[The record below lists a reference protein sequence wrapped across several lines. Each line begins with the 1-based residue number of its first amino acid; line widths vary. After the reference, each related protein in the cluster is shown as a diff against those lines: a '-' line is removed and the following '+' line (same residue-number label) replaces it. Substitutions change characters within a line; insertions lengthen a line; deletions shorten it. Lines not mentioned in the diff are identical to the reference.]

1 LYFTGNSIKKSIL
14 NLIMKKTPNRHIVQ
28 KAARL
33 VSCLVLLAAYSC
45 KTNDDQVKPV
55 ETDKSPAAST
65 LSAEVATKWADMDL
79 FLIRKSAGFSPPV
92 AARALGYAGLT
103 FYEAVVPGI
112 KTNKSLA
119 GQLNGLKTLPK
130 IDSSK
135 TYHWGASANAAAAY
149 IAANIWDN
157 APDAAKKTAD
167 SLRVALRAGYVKETS
182 EDIVKASEAYGVS
195 VAKAIFDWSMTDGGH
210 QGYLRNYPTDYQV
223 PIFQGAWQPTEN
235 GRKIP
240 LQPYWGRNRTM
251 VGLNGIIPA
260 PAPLVI
266 STNETSSYF
275 KEYNAVYIKY
285 KSLTQAE
292 KEISVWWADDPSET
306 FTPPGH
312 SYNLAKIAVK
322 TSMVKLDKAAEA
334 FARTGIAV
342 NDAFIMCWKCKYTFN
357 NERPYTFVRRAI
369 DPNWV
374 PFWPAPPFPGY
385 ISGHASQSAATAS
398 VLAVVFGDNFAFTD
412 DSHVGRVKDTKRNV
426 EFKAR
431 SYKSFTEAATESA
444 LSRFLGGIHTMQDN
458 NVGLV
463 EGKKVANNINDLK
476 WKN

>member
-1 LYFTGNSIKKSIL
+1 MNSIVSNRQSTAKK
-14 NLIMKKTPNRHIVQ
+14 V
-28 KAARL
+28 ARL
-33 VSCLVLLAAYSC
+33 VSCLAILTVYSC
-45 KTNDDQVKPV
+45 KTNDDTMIAPV
-55 ETDKSPAAST
+55 QMDKSPSAST

-79 FLIRKSAGFSPPV
+79 LLIRKSTGFSPPV

-103 FYEAVVPGI
+103 IYEAVVPGL

-119 GQLNGLKTLPK
+119 GQLNGLRTLPK

-149 IAANIWDN
+149 IAVNIWAN
-157 APDAAKKTAD
+157 APDASKKTVD
-167 SLRVALRAGYVKETS
+167 SLKMALRAGYVKETS
-182 EDIVKASEAYGVS
+182 EMIVKDSEAYGES
-195 VAKAIFDWSMTDGGH
+195 VAKAIFEWSMTDGGH
-210 QGYLRNYPTDYQV
+210 QGYLRNFPADYQV

-235 GRKIP
+235 GRKTP
-240 LQPYWGRNRTM
+240 MQPYWGRNRTM
-251 VGLNGIIPA
+251 VALNGILPA
-260 PAPLVI
+260 PVPLVV
-266 STNETSSYF
+266 STNQTSTYF
-275 KEYNAVYIKY
+275 KEYNAVYVKN

-292 KEISVWWADDPSET
+292 KEIAVWWADDPSET

-322 TSMVKLDKAAEA
+322 SSMVKLDKAVEA

-342 NDAFIMCWKCKYTFN
+342 NDGFIMCWKCKYTFN

-369 DPNWV
+369 DPNWI

-385 ISGHASQSAATAS
+385 ISGHASQSAATAG
-398 VLAVVFGDNFAFTD
+398 VLEVVFGNNFAFTD

-426 EFKAR
+426 DFKAR
-431 SYKSFTEAATESA
+431 TYKSFAEAAAESS

-458 NVGLV
+458 NVGLA
-463 EGKKVANNINDLK
+463 EGQKVAKNINNLK
-476 WKN
+476 WR